1 MITILTPTYN
11 RVHTLERLY
20 SSLCEQI
27 DLECFEWLIIDDGSS
42 DETFT
47 LIEKFK
53 NQNKIPIR
61 YIFQENRGKH
71 VALNNGIENAKYD
84 WIFIVDSDDTL
95 TIDAISTI
103 KKDLILLESLNVVGF
118 CYRRAYFDDSI
129 IGKEVKTNETYLL
142 MSPSEA
148 GKLLVGDL
156 AYIFKKEIMRKN
168 LFPVIPNEKFVPEL
182 YIWNKIHN
190 YGKIA
195 FFITKSIYKCE
206 YLEDGYTKN
215 FKRNLKNN
223 PIGFLIFYSSQIFYE
238 KKIIGKIKCII
249 RSFECIYYNY
259 LKQKKQIKEEK

>member
-71 VALNNGIENAKYD
+71 VGLNNGIENAKYD

-95 TIDAISTI
+95 TIDAICTI

-118 CYRRAYFDDSI
+118 CYRKVYFDDSI

-168 LFPVIPNEKFVPEL
+168 LFPAIPNEKFVPEL
-182 YIWNKIHN
+182 YIWNKITDEAKVRFN
-190 YGKIA
+190 IN
-195 FFITKSIYKCE
+195 KSIYLCE
-206 YLEDGYTKN
+206 YLEDGMSHN
-215 FKRNLKNN
+215 
-223 PIGFLIFYSSQIFYE
+223 FYSQLRKNPNGF
-238 KKIIGKIKCII
+238 K
-249 RSFECIYYNY
+249 
-259 LKQKKQIKEEK
+259 

>member
-11 RVHTLERLY
+11 RAHTLEKLY
-20 SSLCEQI
+20 GSLCEQI
-27 DLECFEWLIIDDGSS
+27 DLEYFEWLIIDDGSS

-53 NQNKIPIR
+53 KQNKISIR
-61 YIFQENRGKH
+61 YIFQDNAGKH
-71 VALNNGIENAKYD
+71 VALNNGIKNAKCD
-84 WIFIVDSDDTL
+84 WIFIVDSDDIL
-95 TIDAISTI
+95 TSDAMCTI
-103 KKDLILLESLNVVGF
+103 KKDLTFLENLNIVGF
-118 CYRRAYFDDSI
+118 CYRKAYFDDLI
-129 IGKEVKTNETYLL
+129 IGKEVKTNKTYLL

-156 AYIFKKEIMRKN
+156 AYIFKKEIMVKN

-195 FFITKSIYKCE
+195 FFITKSIYKCD
-206 YLEDGYTKN
+206 YLEDGYTRN

-238 KKIIGKIKCII
+238 KKMIGKIKCII
-249 RSFECIYYNY
+249 RSFQCIYYNY
-259 LKQKKQIKEEK
+259 LKQKKLIKEEK